1 MIRHN
6 DVRRGAV
13 EIVAIDVE
21 ASGIVDLRY
30 VSALQA
36 VGIDLEDALAPWQ
49 AIVEAGGTPRSW
61 TVRDRLI
68 EVGANGLIDPS
79 RKTPGLWHP
88 VLFRWNVAD
97 APSARLL
104 DTQRLGEGSDV
115 PRGTSK
121 LAGRAGGTRCAGV
134 PRGTSAAGSGEVV
147 ADRLLGEL
155 GVGPAEIEA
164 GSRQRLWQQ

>member
-1 MIRHN
+1 MIAHN
-6 DVRRGAV
+6 DVRAEAV

-30 VSALQA
+30 VSALKA
-36 VGIDLEDALAPWQ
+36 VGIDLEDALTPWQ
-49 AIVEAGGTPRSW
+49 AIAEAGGTPQSW

-79 RKTPGLWHP
+79 RKSPSLWHL

-104 DTQRLGEGSDV
+104 ATQRLGE
-115 PRGTSK
+115 
-121 LAGRAGGTRCAGV
+121 
-134 PRGTSAAGSGEVV
+134 
-147 ADRLLGEL
+147 
-155 GVGPAEIEA
+155 
-164 GSRQRLWQQ
+164 